1 MMWQMNEMWSFGMG
15 VMWIFPIAF
24 FGLLLWGA
32 ISLYRIASKR
42 GGPPGIGRE
51 DNAMAILKERYA
63 KEELS
68 TEDFQ
73 RMRAEL
79 E

>member
-1 MMWQMNEMWSFGMG
+1 MMGMNEMWGFGMG
-15 VMWIFPIAF
+15 VGWIIPIAI

-32 ISLYRIASKR
+32 ISLYRIAANR
-42 GGPPGIGRE
+42 GGPLGVRSE

-63 KEELS
+63 KGELS
-68 TEDFQ
+68 TEDYH
-73 RMRAEL
+73 RMRQEI

>member
-1 MMWQMNEMWSFGMG
+1 MMWQMNEMWGLGMG

-32 ISLYRIASKR
+32 ISLCRIAANR
-42 GGPPGIGRE
+42 GGPPGVRRE
-51 DNAMAILKERYA
+51 NTAIAILTERYA
-63 KEELS
+63 KGELS

-73 RMRAEL
+73 RMRREL

>member
-1 MMWQMNEMWSFGMG
+1 MMWQMSEMWGFGMG

-24 FGLLLWGA
+24 LGLLLWGA
-32 ISLYRIASKR
+32 ISLYRIAANR
-42 GGPPGIGRE
+42 GGPPGARGE
-51 DNAMAILKERYA
+51 DNATAILKERYA
-63 KEELS
+63 KGELS

-73 RMRAEL
+73 GMRREL

>member
-1 MMWQMNEMWSFGMG
+1 MMWQMNEMWGLGMG

-32 ISLYRIASKR
+32 ISLYRIAANR
-42 GGPPGIGRE
+42 GGPPGVRRK
-51 DNAMAILKERYA
+51 DNVMAILTERYA
-63 KEELS
+63 KGELS

-73 RMRAEL
+73 RMNWEL